1 MRLAAD
7 DALDSPDRWTIP
19 VEPRPE
25 RRRAQRRRTH
35 LPWLRMMLLSAV
47 AVTVLVVLA
56 EPPPDETGGP
66 EDHPGAIPRAAL
78 TAPPPLWEPVARP
91 SALYGVEGID
101 RNQALLEVRRHAG
114 GGREDTL
121 SFGPTGEAGSARL
134 RLTRNV
140 PEPEGQSFYIDLVR
154 HGAEAGLSVVR
165 SAQAAPLPTKFGL
178 AEAANVTFAGT
189 SEQTCL
195 AIRFAHPEMR
205 FSLKGWLCGS
215 PVSEAQLTCLV
226 DRLAVTSNED
236 AALKVLFAQAER
248 QRVCSP
254 PAPPRVAA
262 AKPATRR

>member
-7 DALDSPDRWTIP
+7 DALDDPDRWTIP

-25 RRRAQRRRTH
+25 RPRSRRRRTS
-35 LPWLRMMLLSAV
+35 LPWLRMSLLSAV

-56 EPPPDETGGP
+56 DKPPEESRP
-66 EDHPGAIPRAAL
+66 EDAPGAIPRAPL
-78 TAPPPLWEPVARP
+78 VAPPPLWEPVARP

-101 RNQALLEVRRHAG
+101 RAQTFLEVRRHSG

-134 RLTRNV
+134 RLVRNV
-140 PEPEGQSFYIDLVR
+140 PEAEGQSFYIDLVR
-154 HGAEAGLSVVR
+154 LGAEAGLSVVR

-178 AEAANVTFAGT
+178 AEAAQVTFAGI

-195 AIRFAHPEMR
+195 ALRFVHPEVQ

-226 DRLAVTSNED
+226 DRITVTGNED
-236 AALKVLFAQAER
+236 TALKVLFAQAER
-248 QRVCSP
+248 QRL
-254 PAPPRVAA
+254 PACLPSGRTAG
-262 AKPATRR
+262 AKQPTRR